1 VVKLMDALYKNTSL
15 AQLDLRNNQALSEDA
30 INAVLDALDFSHRW
44 YLCAHFIVVI
54 SVLI

>member
-15 AQLDLRNNQALSEDA
+15 AQLDLRNNQALNEDA

-44 YLCAHFIVVI
+44 YLSAHIIVGI
-54 SVLI
+54 LVLI

>member
-1 VVKLMDALYKNTSL
+1 MDALYKNTSL

-44 YLCAHFIVVI
+44 YLCAQLIVGI
-54 SVLI
+54 LVLI